1 MACKPIVAPLVGAW
15 IEICQYSVCCEELSV
30 APLVGA
36 WIEIDRYWFVC
47 RRSSS
52 LPSWERG
59 LKWSESVSKMQR
71 VPSLPSWERGLKSV
85 SGCTLVAASASLP
98 SWERGLKWCYH
109 RRGFRSR
116 WSLPSWERGLKSV
129 RAWAPVNGSSRSPRG
144 SVDWNISVF
153 IRTASNLLS
162 LPSRERGLKCTDDGD
177 NLFFQHGRSPCG
189 SDHWNRK
196 DNRISCTMWLHRRR
210 ISNWV
215 RRLGKVIG
223 QRKRIWKPYFGETEW
238 HRKNT
243 RWKTDIWVKIFI
255 GKKMET
261 ICHFGCKKRT
271 WKHN

>member
-1 MACKPIVAPLVGAW
+1 M
-15 IEICQYSVCCEELSV
+15 
-30 APLVGA
+30 
-36 WIEIDRYWFVC
+36 
-47 RRSSS
+47 S
-52 LPSWERG
+52 LPSRERG
-59 LKWSESVSKMQR
+59 LKWHPV
-71 VPSLPSWERGLKSV
+71 
-85 SGCTLVAASASLP
+85 
-98 SWERGLKWCYH
+98 YH
-109 RRGFRSR
+109 RKTGRNR
-116 WSLPSWERGLKSV
+116 
-129 RAWAPVNGSSRSPRG
+129 RSPRG
-144 SVDWNISVF
+144 SADWN
-153 IRTASNLLS
+153 RTRQKSFRQKHWS

-215 RRLGKVIG
+215 RRLGKGIG

-255 GKKMET
+255 SKKMET

>member
-36 WIEIDRYWFVC
+36 WIEISDVRL
-47 RRSSS
+47 RT
-52 LPSWERG
+52 PA
-59 LKWSESVSKMQR
+59 
-71 VPSLPSWERGLKSV
+71 
-85 SGCTLVAASASLP
+85 SG
-98 SWERGLKWCYH
+98 
-109 RRGFRSR
+109 
-116 WSLPSWERGLKSV
+116 
-129 RAWAPVNGSSRSPRG
+129 SRSPRG

-255 GKKMET
+255 SKKMET